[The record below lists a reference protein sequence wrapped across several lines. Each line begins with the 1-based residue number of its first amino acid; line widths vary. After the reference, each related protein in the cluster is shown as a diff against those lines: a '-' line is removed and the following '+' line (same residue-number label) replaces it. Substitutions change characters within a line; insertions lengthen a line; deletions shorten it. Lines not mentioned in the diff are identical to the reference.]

1 MPDNNYG
8 AYHLGDNPTLYE
20 PQRTNNFVFVVS
32 DIDGILR
39 SAPSSY
45 SESNLRIQN
54 AQQILYFSVAS
65 VQLPHFQQNPI
76 EIKRGNSSIKVAGVP
91 SFTGG
96 QLTVHDYIGADPKS
110 VLMAWQALSYD
121 VETEAV
127 GRMAQYKKDC
137 TLIEYTPDHEVVR
150 YYDLKGC
157 WVSNLTEDQRSHD
170 TNNASMIT
178 VEIQFD
184 RSIMR
189 LPDVEQELP
198 NA

>member
-20 PQRTNNFVFVVS
+20 PQRTNNFTFVVS

-39 SAPSSY
+39 SSPSAY
-45 SESNLRIQN
+45 SEANSTIQN
-54 AQQILYFSVAS
+54 AQQVLYFSVSS
-65 VQLPHFQQNPI
+65 VQLPHFSQNPI

-91 SFTGG
+91 SFSGG

-110 VLMAWQALSYD
+110 ILMAWQALSYN

-127 GRMAQYKKDC
+127 GRMADYKKDC
-137 TLIEYTPDHEVVR
+137 TLVEYTPDYAEVVR

-157 WVSNLTEDQRSHD
+157 WISDLNEDQRNHD
-170 TNNASMIT
+170 NNNAAMMT
-178 VEIQFD
+178 VTIQFD
-184 RSIMR
+184 RSSMR
-189 LPDVEQELP
+189 LPDVEQEV
-198 NA
+198 